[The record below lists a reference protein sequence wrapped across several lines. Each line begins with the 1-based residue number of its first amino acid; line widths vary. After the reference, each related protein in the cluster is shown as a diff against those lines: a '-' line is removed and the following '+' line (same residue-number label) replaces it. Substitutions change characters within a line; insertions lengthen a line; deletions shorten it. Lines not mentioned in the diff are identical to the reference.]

1 MGKGEFRRGMAW
13 VCNAGRFLEIAKLQ
27 EIAPKA
33 VKAFG
38 EKRFMR
44 STPWFAQQIS
54 KPPAAPVDTAKC
66 AIKSGKIC
74 R

>member
-1 MGKGEFRRGMAW
+1 MGNLPIPGIKKPLFELDGKGRIQAQHGLGGD
-13 VCNAGRFLEIAKLQ
+13 AGRFLEIAKLQ

-44 STPWFAQQIS
+44 STP
-54 KPPAAPVDTAKC
+54 
-66 AIKSGKIC
+66 
-74 R
+74 